1 MSNTRSV
8 DDENVMA
15 ATEGLELTTAE
26 EGATASGVLSID
38 SLQSFGVSATDLKKA
53 KEAGFNTVRS
63 LVMHS
68 KSHLLDVRGFSDAK
82 VDKLLDA
89 CRKALS
95 NPSERGGFVTA
106 ATFREMRKDIV
117 KITTGSKAVDEVL
130 AGGIQ
135 TRSITEIH
143 GEWRCG
149 KTQLCHTLAVST
161 QLPFEM
167 GGGYAK
173 VAYIDTEG
181 TFRSERILEIA
192 ERYGMDGEAVLENIM
207 IARTFTHEQMEDAL
221 LTIAGKMA
229 EEPFKLLIVDSVM
242 AHYRVDFTGR
252 GELSG
257 RQQRLGQF
265 MSKLSKLADE
275 FNLAIV
281 CTNQVQSDPGAMAF
295 AGVEPKKPIGGHVLA
310 HASTIRLC
318 VRKGRAEARVLK
330 VMQGPDLKEQ
340 DAEFMISNG
349 GVVDIE

>member
-1 MSNTRSV
+1 
-8 DDENVMA
+8 
-15 ATEGLELTTAE
+15 
-26 EGATASGVLSID
+26 
-38 SLQSFGVSATDLKKA
+38 
-53 KEAGFNTVRS
+53 
-63 LVMHS
+63 
-68 KSHLLDVRGFSDAK
+68 
-82 VDKLLDA
+82 VDKLLEA
-89 CRKALS
+89 CKKALS
-95 NPSERGGFVTA
+95 NPSELGGFVTA
-106 ATFREMRKDIV
+106 ATFREMRKDV
-117 KITTGSKAVDEVL
+117 VRITTGSKAVDEVL

-221 LTIAGKMA
+221 LAIAGKMA

>member
-1 MSNTRSV
+1 
-8 DDENVMA
+8 
-15 ATEGLELTTAE
+15 
-26 EGATASGVLSID
+26 
-38 SLQSFGVSATDLKKA
+38 
-53 KEAGFNTVRS
+53 
-63 LVMHS
+63 
-68 KSHLLDVRGFSDAK
+68 
-82 VDKLLDA
+82 
-89 CRKALS
+89 
-95 NPSERGGFVTA
+95 
-106 ATFREMRKDIV
+106 
-117 KITTGSKAVDEVL
+117 
-130 AGGIQ
+130 
-135 TRSITEIH
+135 
-143 GEWRCG
+143 
-149 KTQLCHTLAVST
+149 
-161 QLPFEM
+161 M

-221 LTIAGKMA
+221 LAIAGKMA

-242 AHYRVDFTGR
+242 AHYRVDFTGG

>member
-1 MSNTRSV
+1 M
-8 DDENVMA
+8 DDENA
-15 ATEGLELTTAE
+15 AAPVGGLELTTNGAE
-26 EGATASGVLSID
+26 EGATASGVMSID

-68 KSHLLDVRGFSDAK
+68 KSNLLDVRGFSDAK
-82 VDKLLDA
+82 VDKLLEA
-89 CRKALS
+89 CKKALS
-95 NPSERGGFVTA
+95 NPSELGGFVTA
-106 ATFREMRKDIV
+106 ATFREMRKDV
-117 KITTGSKAVDEVL
+117 VRITTGSKAVDEVL

-181 TFRSERILEIA
+181 TFRSERVLEIA

-221 LTIAGKMA
+221 LAIAGKMA

-252 GELSG
+252 
-257 RQQRLGQF
+257 R
-265 MSKLSKLADE
+265 
-275 FNLAIV
+275 
-281 CTNQVQSDPGAMAF
+281 
-295 AGVEPKKPIGGHVLA
+295 
-310 HASTIRLC
+310 
-318 VRKGRAEARVLK
+318 
-330 VMQGPDLKEQ
+330 
-340 DAEFMISNG
+340 
-349 GVVDIE
+349 